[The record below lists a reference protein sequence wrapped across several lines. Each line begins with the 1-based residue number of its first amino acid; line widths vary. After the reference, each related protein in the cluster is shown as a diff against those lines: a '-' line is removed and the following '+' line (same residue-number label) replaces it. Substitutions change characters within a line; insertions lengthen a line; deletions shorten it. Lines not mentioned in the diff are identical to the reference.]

1 MNSTMVGM
9 MNGDDPYSFESQ
21 LESFRRSDQARETLF
36 YVRCYLYANFRHER
50 CGRGYADCQDRK
62 LFDNMTNLSK
72 LIKRSAM
79 TSKMR
84 SRLADTGKTSTI
96 L

>member
-1 MNSTMVGM
+1 VTILIALNLSW
-9 MNGDDPYSFESQ
+9 N
-21 LESFRRSDQARETLF
+21 LF
-36 YVRCYLYANFRHER
+36 DAPIKHERHLFTCVVTYRHER